1 VAGVHFLE
9 VGDARIGEKFGVE
22 LSPADIHAD
31 HVGSAGLEGAIG
43 KAARGSADV
52 EDVGAGEIEAK
63 SGEGGGEF
71 FAPAADEARRL
82 FDGEFAVGGEVAAGF
97 VETFGTAAHA
107 AGHNEGLGLG
117 AGSGEATDDEEFI
130 EADFFGGCGHV
141 GKGEGPEVPAG
152 PGSLPGNLGGPDAE
166 FLGAGGGA
174 QFCVEADELGLGVD
188 EAEAA
193 KAIEVAGVG
202 GA

>member
-1 VAGVHFLE
+1 M
-9 VGDARIGEKFGVE
+9 E

-31 HVGSAGLEGAIG
+31 HIGGAGLEGAIG

-52 EDVGAGEIEAK
+52 EDVGAGKIEAK
-63 SGEGGGEF
+63 SGEGGREF
-71 FAPAADEARRL
+71 FAPTTDEARRL
-82 FDGEFAVGGEVAAGF
+82 FDGKFAIRGIVAAGF
-97 VETFGTAAHA
+97 VEAFRAAAHA
-107 AGHNEGLGLG
+107 AGHDEGLGLG
-117 AGSGEATDDEEFI
+117 AGSGEAADDEEFV
-130 EADFFGGCGHV
+130 EADLFIGCGHV
-141 GKGEGPEVPAG
+141 GKGEGPAVPAG
-152 PGSLPGNLGGPDAE
+152 PGSLPGNSGGPDAE

-193 KAIEVAGVG
+193 KAVEVAGVG